1 MTDMKNQEKTV
12 NANQFV
18 NFVDLIYNFNE
29 EVKGFNLE
37 TKYGEYYSE
46 IMNINNKDVFIMIPE
61 DDGIPYIVAFDDYF
75 FDILS
80 KIIEEDF
87 GGSVTIISLTYK
99 EKSKEE
105 EYVWHDAKKDP
116 PKDGV
121 PVLITY
127 LGFLDGKPRNDGV
140 AYIDD
145 GIWYFRPNNSDV
157 KVEITHW
164 AKLPKLPKSYKNK
177 D

>member
-1 MTDMKNQEKTV
+1 MKNQRKTV
-12 NANQFV
+12 NTNQFV

-29 EVKGFNLE
+29 EVKGFTLE
-37 TKYGEYYSE
+37 TKCGEYYSE
-46 IMNINNKDVFIMIPE
+46 IMNINNKDAFIMIPE

-87 GGSVTIISLTYK
+87 DGSVTILSLIYK
-99 EKSKEE
+99 KGFK
-105 EYVWHDAKKDP
+105 EYVWHNAKKDP

-121 PVLITY
+121 PVLVTY
-127 LGFLDGKPRNDGV
+127 LGYYDKKPHNDEV
-140 AYIDD
+140 AYIDN
-145 GIWYFRPNNSDV
+145 GTWYFRTNSSNV

-164 AKLPKLPKSYKNK
+164 ANLPSLPNLPKSYKNK
-177 D
+177 N

>member
-1 MTDMKNQEKTV
+1 MRNQEKTV
-12 NANQFV
+12 NTNQFV
-18 NFVDLIYNFNE
+18 NFVDLIYNFDK

-37 TKYGEYYSE
+37 TKHGEYHSE
-46 IMNINNKDVFIMIPE
+46 IMNINNRDVFIMIPE
-61 DDGIPYIVAFDDYF
+61 DDGVPYIVAFDDYF

-164 AKLPKLPKSYKNK
+164 AKLPKLPESYKNK

>member
-1 MTDMKNQEKTV
+1 MKNQRKTV

-46 IMNINNKDVFIMIPE
+46 IMNINNKDVFIMVPE
-61 DDGIPYIVAFDDYF
+61 DDGIPYIVTFDDYF

-87 GGSVTIISLTYK
+87 GGSVTILSLTYK

-105 EYVWHDAKKDP
+105 KYVWHDAKEDP

-121 PVLITY
+121 PVLVTY
-127 LGFLDGKPRNDGV
+127 LGFQDRKPYNDEV
-140 AYIDD
+140 AYINN
-145 GIWYFRPNNSDV
+145 GTWYFRTDGTVV

-164 AKLPKLPKSYKNK
+164 ANLPNLPKSHKNK
-177 D
+177 G

>member
-1 MTDMKNQEKTV
+1 MKDREKTV

-18 NFVDLIYNFNE
+18 NFVDLIYNFDE
-29 EVKGFNLE
+29 EVKGFTLE

-46 IMNINNKDVFIMIPE
+46 IMNINNKDVFIMVPE
-61 DDGIPYIVAFDDYF
+61 DDSIPYIVAFDDYF

-87 GGSVTIISLTYK
+87 GGSVTILSLIYK
-99 EKSKEE
+99 EKFKEE
-105 EYVWHDAKKDP
+105 GYMWHDAKEDP

-121 PVLITY
+121 PVLVTY
-127 LGFLDGKPRNDGV
+127 LGFNDRKPRNDEV

-145 GIWYFRPNNSDV
+145 GTWYFRTDNSAV

-164 AKLPKLPKSYKNK
+164 TKLPKLPKSYKNK
-177 D
+177 N